1 MPPVMITKPWP
12 IAKSPKSPTR
22 FAVLARL
29 TGEMKRGLIRATTVA
44 DDQDQDEQPEVL
56 LLHSALRHS
65 RLADGQLEHR
75 VLGEFVAVPA
85 CR

>member
-12 IAKSPKSPTR
+12 MAKSPKRPTR

-29 TGEMKRGLIRATTVA
+29 IGDRNRGLMQRDDRA
-44 DDQDQDEQPEVL
+44 DHQDQDQEPEVL
-56 LLHSALRHS
+56 LLHRRPSAVPDRE
-65 RLADGQLEHR
+65 LEHP
-75 VLGEFVAVPA
+75 VLGELRALER